1 MDQNSG
7 GRHTGHQFDPAQA
20 FTSCWHTGQR
30 AGNEISRKFRNIRRG
45 IFALVA
51 VVGAFNKEKALV
63 ESFSKY
69 EIMWKSQ
76 RNFVDISKRERYLGW
91 LFGKNLP
98 IIRYHCLQRPG
109 GQHRWPGSSCSID
122 HCLAAA
128 GDIATILA
136 TLLCLSVGWLPYLV
150 SAPGAGTAWGCRGV

>member
-7 GRHTGHQFDPAQA
+7 CRHTGHQFDPAQA

-30 AGNEISRKFRNIRRG
+30 PGNEISRKFRNIRRG

-63 ESFSKY
+63 GSFSKY

-76 RNFVDISKRERYLGW
+76 RNFVDISRERGVDY
-91 LFGKNLP
+91 
-98 IIRYHCLQRPG
+98 
-109 GQHRWPGSSCSID
+109 
-122 HCLAAA
+122 AAA
-128 GDIATILA
+128 GLGRNCAIVGPQTRATHIN
-136 TLLCLSVGWLPYLV
+136 SPH
-150 SAPGAGTAWGCRGV
+150 